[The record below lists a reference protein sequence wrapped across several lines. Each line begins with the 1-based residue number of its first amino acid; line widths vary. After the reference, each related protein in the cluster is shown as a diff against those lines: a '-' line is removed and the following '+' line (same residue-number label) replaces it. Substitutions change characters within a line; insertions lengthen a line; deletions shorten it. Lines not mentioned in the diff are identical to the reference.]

1 MKKCCGHGGAKS
13 FLVQADILNYQTQ
26 DFDYHL
32 IFTSPQASFE
42 IHPCRSTE
50 TNQCACNYI
59 CEWLSVWVSL
69 SWRSKNFQIHRVW
82 QCLCVLWPCEFPVII
97 LTDSSLCVRPS
108 LTISRIT
115 NESLMTTPSYISA
128 CSCALDFLI
137 NLNVSTRTD
146 HDPISWSLV
155 VWPLS
160 RVMGCYNRRCARLCA
175 APYQWSSII
184 LTGLSN

>member
-1 MKKCCGHGGAKS
+1 MKNVVGMEEPNVSSYRLTSLTIKPKS
-13 FLVQADILNYQTQ
+13 CHC
-26 DFDYHL
+26 HL
-32 IFTSPQASFE
+32 ISPSPQASFE
-42 IHPCRSTE
+42 IHPCLSTE
-50 TNQCACNYI
+50 THPGACSYI
-59 CEWLSVWVSL
+59 CEWLSVWACL
-69 SWRSKNFQIHRVW
+69 SRSSKNFQVHTVW
-82 QCLCVLWPCEFPVII
+82 QCLCVLWPCEFPGII
-97 LTDSSLCVRPS
+97 LTHSSSCARPS

-115 NESLMTTPSYISA
+115 NESVMTTPGYISA

-137 NLNVSTRTD
+137 NLNVSTRID

-160 RVMGCYNRRCARLCA
+160 RVMGSYNHRCAHSRA